1 MRDNELEE
9 ELKKLT
15 EKQLSTQE
23 KEELIVRICANLCP
37 ELSQSFYGLVVRY
50 EKKIKALEEALT
62 VKSKKEQA
70 FDIIKKKGL
79 GNDNLRLAKETINY
93 EQYLDEAILFINKI
107 ILDANLEDEDLFTRE
122 EYDLLKEVL

>member
-37 ELSQSFYGLVVRY
+37 ELSQAFYGLVVRY

>member
-1 MRDNELEE
+1 MEE
-9 ELKKLT
+9 SLN
-15 EKQLSTQE
+15 STNII
-23 KEELIVRICANLCP
+23 KELIVRICANLCP
-37 ELSQSFYGLVVRY
+37 ELSQAFFSLAVQY
-50 EKKIKALEEALT
+50 EKEIST
-62 VKSKKEQA
+62 KSKKEQA